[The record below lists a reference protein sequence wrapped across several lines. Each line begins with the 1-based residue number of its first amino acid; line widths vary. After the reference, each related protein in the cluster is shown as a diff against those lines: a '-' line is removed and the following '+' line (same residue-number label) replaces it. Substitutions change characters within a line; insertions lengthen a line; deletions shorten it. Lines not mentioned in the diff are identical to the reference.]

1 MYNSSVMIPAFLF
14 LSVFLLLRFMYPL
27 GKKEIDALQVEKE
40 KLMQK
45 AGK

>member
-1 MYNSSVMIPAFLF
+1 MYNSSVMIPAVLF

-40 KLMQK
+40 KLLEK
-45 AGK
+45 NGK